1 VSEPASL
8 EGEVR
13 RLFREVLAL
22 DVPSA
27 DTDLIESGLLD
38 SLALVEMLFELEQ
51 RFGVEL
57 ALEELDVDSFRTTGR
72 IAALVAEGGGETVR
86 GAAQ

>member
-1 VSEPASL
+1 VSEGASL

-57 ALEELDVDSFRTTGR
+57 ALEELEVDSFRTTGR
-72 IAALVAEGGGETVR
+72 IADLVTQARGEAMR
-86 GAAQ
+86 GAAR

>member
-1 VSEPASL
+1 VSEAASL

-72 IAALVAEGGGETVR
+72 IADLVAKAGGEAMR
-86 GAAQ
+86 GAAR

>member
-1 VSEPASL
+1 VSDAASL

-72 IAALVAEGGGETVR
+72 IADLVAQAGGEAMH
-86 GAAQ
+86 GAAR